1 MSILEQGIFPL
12 RRNNPAWF
20 FIRSFIIVIL
30 TGTFLLMLP
39 ISSNSGRFT
48 DPLTAL
54 FTATSA
60 TCVTGLV
67 VVDTG
72 IYWSHFGHLVIMGLI
87 QIGGLSYIVLVTSLM
102 ILLNKR
108 IPLRDRIMLQ
118 FSLNTL
124 SIRGIIGF
132 LKGVLLT
139 VLIFEGIGALSLFT
153 IFIREYPLLKA
164 VKFAIFHSISAFCN
178 AGFDLLGGFK
188 SFTQYVNHLQLNLT
202 ITSLIIIGGL
212 GFFVI
217 YDIYQKV
224 TKKKNHLSL
233 HSKAALFIT
242 FFLIILGTIIILVL
256 EYNNVLKPLPWKG
269 KILGSYFQSVTPRTA
284 GFNTLDIGKMTPA
297 TWLLL
302 IMLMFIGASPGGTGG
317 GIKTVTFL
325 ILLLSVFAII
335 LERKHVHFKNRSL
348 NWETVK
354 RAWAVFFFSLG
365 LVLGSWFILLLTEPF
380 ESLKILFEVVS
391 AFGTVG
397 LSTGITP
404 QLSSFGR
411 IVIILT
417 MFLGRIGTV
426 TAGLALLS
434 SINHKKLIDYPTE
447 EVSVG

>member
-1 MSILEQGIFPL
+1 MDILEQGIFPF

-20 FIRSFIIVIL
+20 FIRSFLIIIL
-30 TGTFLLMLP
+30 AGTFLLMLP
-39 ISSNSGRFT
+39 ISSNSRRFT

-72 IYWSHFGHLVIMGLI
+72 TYWSHFGHLVIMGLI
-87 QIGGLSYIVLVTSLM
+87 QIGGLSYIALVTSLM
-102 ILLNKR
+102 VLLNRR

-153 IFIREYPLLKA
+153 IFIREYPFIKA
-164 VKFAIFHSISAFCN
+164 VKFAIFHSVSAFCN

-188 SFTQYVNHLQLNLT
+188 SFTQYVDHLQLNLT
-202 ITSLIIIGGL
+202 VTSLIIIGGI

-217 YDIYQKV
+217 YDIYQKL

-233 HSKAALFIT
+233 HSKAALFT
-242 FFLIILGTIIILVL
+242 TLFLIIFGTILIFIL
-256 EYNNVLKPLPWKG
+256 EYNNVLKSLSWRG

-284 GFNTLDIGKMTPA
+284 GFNTLNIKEMRPA
-297 TWLLL
+297 TWLFL
-302 IMLMFIGASPGGTGG
+302 IILMFIGASPGGTGG

-325 ILLLSVFAII
+325 ILLLSVFTII

-354 RAWAVFFFSLG
+354 RAWAVFFFSLV
-365 LVLGSWFILLLTEPF
+365 LVLTSWFLLLLTEPF
-380 ESLKILFEVVS
+380 EPLKMLFEVVS

-397 LSTGITP
+397 LSTGITSE
-404 QLSSFGR
+404 LSSFGR

-417 MFLGRIGTV
+417 MFLGRVGTV